1 MKGGLK
7 QKMATRKDILDLYEN
22 DDKEREKIA
31 KAKKETLKRYMEEE
45 DFTETNALFVDLK
58 VKLKKSMEEL
68 EEQEDMILNLQDGLI
83 EKLGLKADHLFV
95 I

>member
-31 KAKKETLKRYMEEE
+31 KAKKETLKKYMEEE
-45 DFTETNALFVDLK
+45 DFTATNALFVDLK

>member
-1 MKGGLK
+1 
-7 QKMATRKDILDLYEN
+7 MATRKDILDLYEN